1 MDAIVTT
8 RSLREVFDLTDPARN
23 VIFDMTLDEARA
35 RVAEGDPARIGAIE
49 GHFALVGRR
58 GSAVRLARTLGRPMR
73 YFIAKEEGGPVL
85 VVAERIDEIGRWLS
99 ARGLAG
105 QFHPSYTRMVPA
117 HHVTEIALVGCPDPS
132 PRYERFFTPAAA
144 QWPADEAEIGRRY
157 AEAIERAIAR
167 WLLGLAPA
175 APVGV
180 AFSGG
185 VDSGAIFLLAYHAML
200 QLGMNPARLKAFTLA
215 IDGRGEDLDQ
225 ARRFLD
231 ALGLGL
237 FHEPVEASAAELDYR
252 RAVAVIEDYK
262 PLDVQSA
269 AMTLAL
275 CRGIRRRHP
284 QWTHLLDGDG
294 GDENL
299 KDYPIEE
306 NPELTIRS
314 VLGNRLLYQE
324 GWGIDAIKHSLTY
337 TGGLSRAGTRG
348 SAAARAA
355 GMLAFSP
362 MMLPSVIEVAERIPF
377 VELTEWD
384 PQQLYE
390 LKGRV
395 VAAGVERVTGMRM
408 PIFPKRRFQHGAVER
423 SVFRDRFPRDEAPYR
438 RAFAATY
445 DG

>member
-1 MDAIVTT
+1 MDAVTA
-8 RSLREVFDLTDPARN
+8 RPLREVFDLTDPARN

-49 GHFALVGRR
+49 GHFALVGRH
-58 GSAVRLARTLGRPMR
+58 GSTVRLARTLGRPMR
-73 YFIAKEEGGPVL
+73 YFVAKETDGPVL
-85 VVAERIDEIGRWLS
+85 VVAERIDEIGRWLA
-99 ARGLAG
+99 ARGLSG

-132 PRYERFFTPAAA
+132 PRYERFFTPAEAR
-144 QWPADEAEIGRRY
+144 WPADEAEIGLRY
-157 AEAIERAIAR
+157 AGAVERAITR
-167 WLLGLAPA
+167 WLLCLGPDAPI
-175 APVGV
+175 GV

-185 VDSGAIFLLAYHAML
+185 VDSGAIFLLTYHAML
-200 QLGMNPARLKAFTLA
+200 RLGLGPARLKAFTLA
-215 IDGRGEDLDQ
+215 IEGGGADLEQ
-225 ARRFLD
+225 ARQFLD

-237 FHEPVEASAAELDYR
+237 FHEPIDASGADLDYR
-252 RAVAVIEDYK
+252 RTVAIVEDYK

-275 CRGIRRRHP
+275 CLGIRRRYP

-314 VLGNRLLYQE
+314 VLGNRMLYQE
-324 GWGIDAIKHSLTY
+324 GWGVEAIKHSLTY

-348 SAAARAA
+348 CAAARAA
-355 GMLAFSP
+355 GMISFSP

-377 VELTEWD
+377 AELTGGD
-384 PQQLYE
+384 AQRLYA

-395 VAAGVERVTGMRM
+395 VAQGVEQVTGIRM
-408 PIFPKRRFQHGAVER
+408 PVFPKRRFQHGALDER
-423 SVFRDRFPRDEAPYR
+423 LFRDRFPRDEAPYR
-438 RAFAATY
+438 RAFAAIH